1 MTPRT
6 AKNIITMREWR
17 KKTLTDIY
25 VFDIDNTIFQAV
37 GSYEKDYDL
46 QKFVR
51 DNTFF
56 KNLFLKKLPLFYAIA
71 KFFGKPNTLV
81 VIQTARARKWWLG
94 ILLWL
99 KGVKYDVLLER
110 PISNEQTSS
119 QLKKSQLVNLILFR
133 NIKIGSV
140 FFIDDNKENRDVIQ
154 TLSYAITFDAEQLNK
169 SAIEKEI
176 AEQIK
181 RRFN

>member
-1 MTPRT
+1 MWVSSLKLWPHTSVCILDIFTGFT
-6 AKNIITMREWR
+6 A
-17 KKTLTDIY
+17 
-25 VFDIDNTIFQAV
+25 
-37 GSYEKDYDL
+37 
-46 QKFVR
+46 
-51 DNTFF
+51 
-56 KNLFLKKLPLFYAIA
+56 
-71 KFFGKPNTLV
+71 
-81 VIQTARARKWWLG
+81 
-94 ILLWL
+94 
-99 KGVKYDVLLER
+99 
-110 PISNEQTSS
+110 
-119 QLKKSQLVNLILFR
+119 LFR